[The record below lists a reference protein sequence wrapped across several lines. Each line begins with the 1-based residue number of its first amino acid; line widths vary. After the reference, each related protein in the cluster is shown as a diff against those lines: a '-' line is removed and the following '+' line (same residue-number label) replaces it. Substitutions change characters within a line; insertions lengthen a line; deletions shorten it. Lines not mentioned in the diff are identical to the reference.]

1 MSRLGRVGTSELRAS
16 AQRAAGERSLR
27 GGTFRVLAALTGLMF
42 LAAGAGLFLAF
53 FAYQR
58 PGSEPP
64 LPMGPLGHYFA
75 AFAGCAL
82 IGWGGALLSGARDLA
97 TGRRI
102 APTTALGLTG
112 LALYRLVGWFMGDYY
127 ALMGNLLRFEAGLF
141 LVLALAFVWLR
152 PPAEKGR
159 LA

>member
-1 MSRLGRVGTSELRAS
+1 VRGAAFRA
-16 AQRAAGERSLR
+16 
-27 GGTFRVLAALTGLMF
+27 LAALTGLLF
-42 LAAGAGLFLAF
+42 LGAGAGLFFAF

-82 IGWGGALLSGARDLA
+82 IGWGGALLSGARDLR
-97 TGRRI
+97 TGRLI
-102 APTTALGLTG
+102 APVTAFSLAL
-112 LALYRLVGWFMGDYY
+112 LALYRMLGWFMGDYY
-127 ALMGNLLRFEAGLF
+127 AWAGEVLRYEAALF

-152 PPAEKGR
+152 PSAGEGR